1 MSIGIFILK
10 AKARLLLLEN
20 TWADGHHD
28 DEAGDYQSQSRERN
42 QEDTPSAGREF
53 AANDPVLDLKS
64 ALLCFEIPAR
74 LVLDMYLAFKV
85 SPTSCQEYHDSNP

>member
-1 MSIGIFILK
+1 MSGGTFIVK

-20 TWADGHHD
+20 TRANDYHD
-28 DEAGDYQSQSRERN
+28 DEAGDYQSQSRECN

-53 AANDPVLDLKS
+53 AANDPVLDPWS
-64 ALLCFEIPAR
+64 ALLRFEIPAR

-85 SPTSCQEYHDSNP
+85 SPTSC